1 MESVRITKVIPE
13 EDGTFTIEL
22 NDGETIIT
30 NAKFVKNIEQ
40 QFESYESIQAQM
52 KDNPKWKEVASTYI
66 ENVRRILRERNN
78 TSR

>member
-30 NAKFVKNIEQ
+30 NAKFVKTVEQ

-66 ENVRRILRERNN
+66 ENVRRILQERNN
-78 TSR
+78 ISR

>member
-30 NAKFVKNIEQ
+30 NAKFVETVEQ
-40 QFESYESIQAQM
+40 QFESCESIQAQM

-66 ENVRRILRERNN
+66 ENVRRILRERNS
-78 TSR
+78 TSE

>member
-30 NAKFVKNIEQ
+30 NAKFVETVEQ
-40 QFESYESIQAQM
+40 QVESCESIQVQM

-66 ENVRRILRERNN
+66 ENVRRILQERNN
-78 TSR
+78 ISR